1 MSFSSGVCQMKHL
14 VMMTFACILVG
25 SAQAENLEHG
35 TITSCVYQA
44 GTAYE
49 IQKIRQTEGDD
60 WETFET
66 KIKSIYKDSQGR
78 DDLLQIAKQVFIHP
92 NSKSADF
99 IHDQIF
105 DACVKRQQG
114 TESIY

>member
-1 MSFSSGVCQMKHL
+1 MKHL
-14 VMMTFACILVG
+14 FMMTIASMCIG
-25 SAQAENLEHG
+25 SVQAENLEHG
-35 TITSCVYQA
+35 TITSCAYQA
-44 GTAYE
+44 GTVNKS
-49 IQKIRQTEGDD
+49 QKIRQTEGDD

-78 DDLLQIAKQVFIHP
+78 DDLLQIAKQVFIQP
-92 NSKSADF
+92 SSKSADF

>member
-1 MSFSSGVCQMKHL
+1 MKQL
-14 VMMTFACILVG
+14 MFITLAFICN
-25 SAQAENLEHG
+25 SAVHAENLEHG
-35 TITSCVYQA
+35 TITSCAYQA

-78 DDLLQIAKQVFIHP
+78 DDLLKIAKQVFIQP
-92 NSKSADF
+92 TSKSADF

-105 DACVKRQQG
+105 DSCVKRQQG